1 MLSRHDSSDDSEAIG
16 GAEVPREM
24 NKYGNVLTGKL
35 PWWMSII
42 VVIGLGEIAWFAQT
56 VIYGTKQSA
65 VTTTEI
71 HQLQSGQA
79 ALTASRHGAALG
91 RQLRGDSGLLGARV
105 QGER

>member
-1 MLSRHDSSDDSEAIG
+1 M
-16 GAEVPREM
+16 PREM
-24 NKYGNVLTGKL
+24 NQYGNVLTSKL

-79 ALTASRHGAALG
+79 ALTASLTTLDSDVQTLNVNVAVLTQQIKDDRG
-91 RQLRGDSGLLGARV
+91 RRNGQ
-105 QGER
+105 